1 MEKHMDPKSKAA
13 QEQQEEVEYDKA
25 FEAIAEGKK
34 PEEKA
39 PEQKPGEKPE
49 PKPEEKA
56 PEAELA
62 PEPEA
67 EPEGEEEGEEPENKP
82 EPAKDQKG
90 LDKALKDTKAW
101 ATKVSQ
107 ENAEL
112 KKKLSEFES
121 GRATGKDV
129 QDAKDALAASQGE
142 LGKVAEKIYA
152 DYPELKELLDPLLKM
167 TTEVNSEIRDLK
179 KSSDEEKHRNELRAN
194 FEKNVEPVVLKV
206 HPDFS
211 AIKTDDNYFAWA
223 EKQRP
228 ALRYAAMYSL
238 DPQDII
244 EAVTAYKQ
252 FKSSPEAAKKKA
264 DDEKRKQAMKDNLGS
279 IRAEG
284 SETGSRTAAK
294 KGDENDYDSAFEEAA
309 SKVKK
314 K

>member
-1 MEKHMDPKSKAA
+1 MDPKSKAE

-25 FEAIAEGKK
+25 FADIAEGKK
-34 PEEKA
+34 PEAAK
-39 PEQKPGEKPE
+39 PEEKPGEKEPE
-49 PKPEEKA
+49 PKPEGSQPD
-56 PEAELA
+56 PEAA

-67 EPEGEEEGEEPENKP
+67 KPDGEEEGEEPENKP

-112 KKKLSEFES
+112 KKKLAEFES

-152 DYPELKELLDPLLKM
+152 DYPELKDLLDPLLKM

-179 KSSDEEKHRNELRAN
+179 KISDEEKRRNELRAN
-194 FEKNVEPVVLKV
+194 FEKNVEPAVLKV

-252 FKSSPEAAKKKA
+252 FKLSPEAAKKKA
-264 DDEKRKQAMKDNLGS
+264 DDEKRKQAMKDNLSSVRG
-279 IRAEG
+279 EG
-284 SETGSRTAAK
+284 SETGSRTAGK

-309 SKVKK
+309 KK
-314 K
+314 LKK